1 MGSSGKRDSSRAR
14 RGQSVERPSQAVSGG
29 FRRALTAELGDIA
42 LRLGGVYSTCVT
54 VGLALARQNGD
65 QDGDIARCLRLGAG
79 EPVSTQVAR
88 INALAV
94 RVGAGRRE
102 VLP

>member
-1 MGSSGKRDSSRAR
+1 MGSTGNRDSSRAT
-14 RGQSVERPSQAVSGG
+14 RGRSSERSSQAVSGG
-29 FRRALTAELGDIA
+29 FRRVFAAELGDIA

-79 EPVSTQVAR
+79 EPVSAQVS
-88 INALAV
+88 
-94 RVGAGRRE
+94 AGRRE